1 MSSFTGTRQTP
12 ALVTVLDQTA
22 GQADLVLYPAGVYV
36 NGVLQV
42 PLSPPLQSPSERA
55 FVSGV
60 GGSATLATNPRYL
73 DVISSSGS
81 AATRTL
87 PTPANSYTGQ
97 LVTVVQEGSNV
108 FTVGVPT
115 GVTVFMQSGASTVS
129 SKTATNWTSGANGT
143 SATLVCT
150 ATNGSTTSTWCQIGG
165 VGIWS

>member
-12 ALVTVLDQTA
+12 ALVTTLDQTA
-22 GQADLVLYPAGVYV
+22 GQASEAAVPAGVYIA
-36 NGVLQV
+36 GVLQV

-55 FVSGV
+55 FMSTS
-60 GGSATLATNPRYL
+60 GGSSTLATNPRYL
-73 DVISSSGS
+73 DVISSRGS

-97 LVTVVQEGSNV
+97 LATFLQESSNT

-115 GVTVFMQSGASTVS
+115 GVTVFMQSGASVIT
-129 SKTATNWTSGANGT
+129 SKTATNWTSGGNGT
-143 SATLVCT
+143 SAFLVCT
-150 ATNGSTTSTWCQIGG
+150 QTDGSTTATWCQIGG